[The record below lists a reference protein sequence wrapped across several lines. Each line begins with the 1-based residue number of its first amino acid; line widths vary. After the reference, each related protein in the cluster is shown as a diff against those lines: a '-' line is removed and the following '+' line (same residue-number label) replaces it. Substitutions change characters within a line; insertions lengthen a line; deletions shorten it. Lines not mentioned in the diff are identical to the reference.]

1 VAIRNNGSSCALNH
15 SNSSAKGW
23 QLNLNHRYFKSY
35 KHFVGTEEQE
45 HRVEEKSD
53 VRNWQHNLDISLVR
67 IFNSRWSVA
76 LALPLQSNLRSSKY
90 EHYGNSSTN
99 PNARNE
105 TKSFGIGDM
114 RITGY
119 YWLLNP
125 AKAHKGNIQ
134 AGLGVKLPA
143 GNYRVEDY
151 FRKTDSTYV
160 MRPVDQ
166 SIQLGDGGTGISA
179 ELNGYYKLNHK
190 LGLYGNAYYL
200 ISPVEQNGVSTAR
213 GRTVSA
219 TAVKYFTNTMSV
231 PDQFMVRGGGKLYGE
246 KILIFGGCKN

>member
-1 VAIRNNGSSCALNH
+1 MAIRNNGSSCALNH